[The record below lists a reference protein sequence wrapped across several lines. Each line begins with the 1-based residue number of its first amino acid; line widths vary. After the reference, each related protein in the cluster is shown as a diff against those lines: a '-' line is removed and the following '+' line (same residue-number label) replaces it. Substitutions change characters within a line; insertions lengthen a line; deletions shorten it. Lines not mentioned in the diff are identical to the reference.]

1 MNNFKELK
9 VWQKSMTLVKEI
21 YSVTKDFPKEER
33 FGITSQIQRSAVS
46 IPSNI
51 AEGCGRN
58 SSKELFQFLSIAQGS
73 SYELETQL
81 ILAADLNY
89 MPNASFETINNQIQ
103 EVQKMLFSFKRTIKA
118 KTNV

>member
-1 MNNFKELK
+1 
-9 VWQKSMTLVKEI
+9 MTIVKEI
-21 YSVTKDFPKEER
+21 YSATKDFPKEER
-33 FGITSQIQRSAVS
+33 FGITSQIQRCAVS

-81 ILAADLNY
+81 ILASDLNY
-89 MPNASFETINNQIQ
+89 MPNALFVTINNQVQ
-103 EVQKMLFSFKRTIKA
+103 EVQKMLFAFKKTVKA

>member
-51 AEGCGRN
+51 AEGCGGN
-58 SSKELFQFLSIAQGS
+58 SIKELFQFLSIAQGS

-81 ILAADLNY
+81 IIATDLNY
-89 MPNASFETINNQIQ
+89 MPNASFVTINNQIQ
-103 EVQKMLFSFKRTIKA
+103 EVQKMLFSFKKTIKA
-118 KTNV
+118 KTNI